1 MQDLTKRK
9 IIEWLCWSIFI
20 IVFFISI
27 PLMYLTAPKKGD
39 IIRIDCTWSEISPDF
54 SNEMRAACRQLRAEN
69 NKEDLR
75 KPK

>member
-9 IIEWLCWSIFI
+9 IIRWLTWLLFI
-20 IVFFISI
+20 VVFIVLI

-54 SNEMRAACRQLRAEN
+54 TTEMREACRQARI
-69 NKEDLR
+69 K
-75 KPK
+75 K